1 MTTKKV
7 LIEGDAA
14 KELVLAATGNPY
26 FIAVAEGDKTL
37 MRWSDGFNVGTL
49 LDLIA
54 ELAEQDKNFKNVFC
68 NFIIDYSKNL

>member
-1 MTTKKV
+1 METKKV

-26 FIAVAEGDKTL
+26 FIAVADGDKTL

-54 ELAEQDKNFKNVFC
+54 ELTEQDKNLKNVFC

>member
-49 LDLIA
+49 LDLIV

>member
-1 MTTKKV
+1 MRTKKV

-26 FIAVAEGDKTL
+26 FIAVADGDKTL
-37 MRWSDGFNVGTL
+37 MRWNDGFNVGTL

-68 NFIIDYSKNL
+68 DFIIYYSKNL